1 MPAWDRIRRGVKPP
15 PSVSAEGGVG
25 RPLANTLNP
34 ASIELKRV
42 TMRYRPDRDAL
53 SDLSLEIQEREMI
66 FVTGASGA
74 GKSTLLRLLA
84 ALERPTRGQIMVRG
98 QNIGQLPSRRIPG
111 YRRQIGLVFQD
122 HRLLLD
128 RTVFDNVAL
137 PLVIAGSPRREL
149 TKRVR
154 AALQTVGLSDR
165 ETARPMTLSG
175 GEQQRVGIARAIV
188 ARPPLVIA
196 DEPTGNL
203 DPALSLEIMQLF
215 RRLNEAGTTVVIA
228 SHALGLIERMG
239 CRVLKL
245 NQGTLASDSRC
256 A

>member
-1 MPAWDRIRRGVKPP
+1 
-15 PSVSAEGGVG
+15 
-25 RPLANTLNP
+25 
-34 ASIELKRV
+34 
-42 TMRYRPDRDAL
+42 MRYGSNRDAL
-53 SDLSLEIQEREMI
+53 SDLSLGIREQEMV
-66 FVTGASGA
+66 FVTGPSGA

-84 ALERPTRGQIMVRG
+84 ALERPTRGQIFVLG
-98 QNIGQLPSRRIPG
+98 LNVSQLPSRRIPA

-137 PLVIAGSPRREL
+137 PLVIAGYPRREL

-154 AALQTVGLSDR
+154 AALQTVGLSGR
-165 ETARPMTLSG
+165 EMARPMMLSG

-188 ARPPLVIA
+188 ARPPLLIA

-203 DPALSLEIMQLF
+203 DPTLSLEIMQLF
-215 RRLNEAGTTVVIA
+215 RRLNETGTTVIIA
-228 SHALGLIERMG
+228 SHALALVEKMG
-239 CRVLKL
+239 CRVLRL
-245 NQGTLASDSRC
+245 NQGMLEDDSRC